1 MGKHERQSIEE
12 AEKIVVKILKKQN
25 LNFSDKKNHWFA
37 HAIAIAKRI
46 VKDFPNIA
54 SASHLGNRYD
64 NTGDILILSKGN
76 EFFIETKMSD
86 TKTGVGTKANIS
98 QDALTEN
105 HLFEGQP
112 KSWSEFRQMKKHEKW
127 VNDYLD
133 QFAAYPNNILN
144 ITDSILM
151 KEEKAR
157 YLRKLKKKGN
167 QEAVNILN
175 SIHERDKKEKIEY
188 LTYLSSQ
195 KQNKEMVKRFL
206 ILIILG
212 IHKKEEL
219 KKLIHKDNFFEEIKN
234 LIVYYSNLDE
244 GKILVRKENVG
255 ERIEKIV
262 GRYSEY
268 KVVFPEGL
276 THCKLVGMKGK
287 TLESLLQIVFH
298 WKNIAQGIKTP
309 CLNIFDL
316 TVNPR

>member
-144 ITDSILM
+144 ITDS
-151 KEEKAR
+151 
-157 YLRKLKKKGN
+157 
-167 QEAVNILN
+167 
-175 SIHERDKKEKIEY
+175 
-188 LTYLSSQ
+188 LS
-195 KQNKEMVKRFL
+195 
-206 ILIILG
+206 
-212 IHKKEEL
+212 
-219 KKLIHKDNFFEEIKN
+219 LIHI
-234 LIVYYSNLDE
+234 
-244 GKILVRKENVG
+244 
-255 ERIEKIV
+255 
-262 GRYSEY
+262 
-268 KVVFPEGL
+268 
-276 THCKLVGMKGK
+276 
-287 TLESLLQIVFH
+287 
-298 WKNIAQGIKTP
+298 
-309 CLNIFDL
+309 
-316 TVNPR
+316 